1 MIFIPD
7 EPENCHYLLKF
18 VSVTYNKS
26 MNYCIKSQNRTVF
39 EWYKSNIIWKNPYL
53 HTLIK
58 PKGRLKIVKS

>member
-1 MIFIPD
+1 MPSD
-7 EPENCHYLLKF
+7 KPEYFPGFSVF

-26 MNYCIKSQNRTVF
+26 MNYFMKTLKKTVF